1 MAFFMRAK
9 VGPPSKNRPGWQP
22 AREGGSMSWILES
35 RTGTQLLSGTMGVK
49 EYVQSK
55 FDNVEAQ
62 IRSTNTV
69 LFSNFWKQQFY
80 CCSSDDRG
88 DSTISIKIKAAS
100 GHNWLHR
107 LKEKN
112 SYMIP
117 VTARFVNV
125 FALWVQVLNFS
136 PSQCNVSRI

>member
-1 MAFFMRAK
+1 MK
-9 VGPPSKNRPGWQP
+9 
-22 AREGGSMSWILES
+22 
-35 RTGTQLLSGTMGVK
+35 GTQLLSGTMGVK

-88 DSTISIKIKAAS
+88 FFVDSLAVP
-100 GHNWLHR
+100 NFF
-107 LKEKN
+107 
-112 SYMIP
+112 P
-117 VTARFVNV
+117 VAG
-125 FALWVQVLNFS
+125 
-136 PSQCNVSRI
+136 